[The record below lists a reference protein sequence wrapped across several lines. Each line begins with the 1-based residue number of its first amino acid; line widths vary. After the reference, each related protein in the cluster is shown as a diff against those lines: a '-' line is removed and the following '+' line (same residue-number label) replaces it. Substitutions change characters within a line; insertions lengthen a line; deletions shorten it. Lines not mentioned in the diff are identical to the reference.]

1 VNQEATRRLLPFVI
15 AATGGFILA
24 YLVVVLFIFPPG
36 APPVNAPVPDVLG
49 LSFDEAS
56 TRLSAAGF
64 SGARGESRYN
74 VSSPRSTVL
83 EQTPAAGMSEPK
95 GTKIILDIS
104 AGQRRATVPNVVGL
118 DRRQAAA
125 ALDKV
130 GLEVGDVVERESP
143 LPRDEVLST
152 SPTAGTAMILPS
164 GVSLTISS
172 GPATISVPF
181 VVGQP
186 FAAARTALEQV
197 GLTAT
202 STVDSTSNQA
212 SGTVTR
218 QAPTEGTPVGAG
230 TMIRLSVSAGPRL

>member
-1 VNQEATRRLLPFVI
+1 VNQEAIRRLLPYVI

-24 YLVVVLFIFPPG
+24 YLIVVFFIFPPG
-36 APPVNAPVPDVLG
+36 APPVNATVPDVLG
-49 LSFDEAS
+49 LTFDQAS
-56 TRLSAAGF
+56 TRLSTAGF
-64 SGARGESRYN
+64 AGARGESRYN

-83 EQTPAAGMSEPK
+83 AQTPAAGTSEPK
-95 GTKIILDIS
+95 GTKIVLDIS

-118 DRRQAAA
+118 DRQHAAI

-130 GLEVGDVVERESP
+130 GLDVGDVVERESP

-164 GVSLTISS
+164 GVSLTISA

-181 VVGQP
+181 VVGRP

-197 GLTAT
+197 GLSAA
-202 STVDSTSNQA
+202 STIDSSSTQP
-212 SGTVTR
+212 SGTVTH
-218 QAPTEGTPVGAG
+218 QAPAEGTPVGAG
-230 TMIRLSVSAGPRL
+230 TVVRLSVSAGPKL

>member
-1 VNQEATRRLLPFVI
+1 VNQEAIRRLLPYVI

-24 YLVVVLFIFPPG
+24 YLIVVFFIFPPG
-36 APPVNAPVPDVLG
+36 APPVNATVPDVLG
-49 LSFDEAS
+49 LTFDQAS
-56 TRLSAAGF
+56 TRLSTAGF
-64 SGARGESRYN
+64 AGARGESRYN

-83 EQTPAAGMSEPK
+83 AQTPAAGTSEPK
-95 GTKIILDIS
+95 GTKIVLDIS

-118 DRRQAAA
+118 DRQQAAI

-164 GVSLTISS
+164 GVSLTISA

-181 VVGQP
+181 VVGRP

-197 GLTAT
+197 GLAAA
-202 STVDSTSNQA
+202 STIDSSSTQP

-218 QAPTEGTPVGAG
+218 QAPAEGTPVGAG
-230 TMIRLSVSAGPRL
+230 TVVRLSVSAGPKL